1 MAKHVLILL
10 GLGAVVRAA
19 VWLYCGEDQFFV
31 ALPSVLWQSD
41 CGEMLAN
48 IPLALTWEHTRP
60 PLLALRGILKC
71 GLWPAMH
78 PAVVDLVMVSFADL
92 GATIIIY
99 LTFCRLSVPSRM
111 ALAVAGLW
119 SISLIAW
126 EYYRFAGTHNHLN
139 PALMALVVYA
149 TVHRFQ
155 NPGLSADL
163 LYGVAGAL
171 LVAGYGPGV
180 LIVFFTALVSIP
192 WRFGVRRMAT
202 SLVLAASL
210 PALLFVIVG
219 AKNYARFGTFSTT
232 TYLSI
237 NLSQYGYISLGYEAP
252 GRRLID
258 LMPDLKPSAWWRWCF
273 ERRLATDTSPAA
285 ALRGLQ
291 GQCLQFD
298 DPASVREGLEQ
309 ARLLKDDA
317 MAKRLAAD
325 LRMSDSAP
333 WVLRVGN
340 PPIMTSTTEVA
351 HNDISKRLWPHLL
364 RSEPLSLLR
373 TFLMANRSF
382 FVWGPLMFDGVHHE
396 PHLIPAPK
404 IINGMATGMAVLVM
418 IGVVFGAGLCLLGA
432 VRVVRFRGDL
442 KKAVGRN
449 QDLLLLCGL
458 VTAYFLT
465 TIVIN
470 SVSCCENGRQ
480 FQSLSVIPLVAGT
493 YLVARLSALLRGAAA
508 PGS

>member
-1 MAKHVLILL
+1 
-10 GLGAVVRAA
+10 
-19 VWLYCGEDQFFV
+19 
-31 ALPSVLWQSD
+31 
-41 CGEMLAN
+41 
-48 IPLALTWEHTRP
+48 
-60 PLLALRGILKC
+60 
-71 GLWPAMH
+71 
-78 PAVVDLVMVSFADL
+78 
-92 GATIIIY
+92 
-99 LTFCRLSVPSRM
+99 
-111 ALAVAGLW
+111 
-119 SISLIAW
+119 
-126 EYYRFAGTHNHLN
+126 
-139 PALMALVVYA
+139 MALVVYA
-149 TVHRFQ
+149 TVRRVQ

-163 LYGVAGAL
+163 LYGVAGAF
-171 LVAGYGPGV
+171 LVASYGPGV

-219 AKNYARFGTFSTT
+219 AKNYERFGTFSTT

-285 ALRGLQ
+285 ALRGL
-291 GQCLQFD
+291 
-298 DPASVREGLEQ
+298 
-309 ARLLKDDA
+309 
-317 MAKRLAAD
+317 
-325 LRMSDSAP
+325 
-333 WVLRVGN
+333 RVGN
-340 PPIMTSTTEVA
+340 PPIMTSMTEVA
-351 HNDISKRLWPHLL
+351 HNDISKRLWPHLF

-404 IINGMATGMAVLVM
+404 IINGLATGMAVLVM

-442 KKAVGRN
+442 KMAVGRN

-458 VTAYFLT
+458 ATAYFLT
-465 TIVIN
+465 TIMIN
-470 SVSCCENGRQ
+470 GVSCCENGRQ

-493 YLVARLSALLRGAAA
+493 YLVARLSALLRGAVV
-508 PGS
+508 PVS